1 MRLRFHCRTLPV
13 GLMFNFFVLLL
24 HPVSTQKNRDQVYFL
39 EKNYDD
45 IILERPD
52 NPRNGPFVLEWKP
65 HSEQHTY
72 QMGTFTRDV
81 SGWWIGNWNDDWRL
95 INLHQEMRLDYSTG
109 NLIINRPN
117 FKFAGLF
124 TLTQAQKIMK
134 QYEIFGIKVEMS
146 PQQPLLG
153 SDVTLSCTISRLPD
167 TVSLHWK
174 PVGSSQQNRRNTD
187 QIRLNNTVYLM
198 VRHVTVKDG
207 KLFQCEVRENGNIVL
222 TSKADFTVD
231 THLYQKRYT
240 LYRPSTE
247 YSELHLVCYYPSAY
261 THGQWT
267 WKSRQPQDQQKQI
280 ASATIHQPIN
290 VNSTDFENR
299 LMTSVKKFNGKN
311 FSVRIVP
318 VLFGDAGVYTC
329 FLETNT
335 FLTIE
340 LITVKVT
347 AEPSDT
353 VTEGDTVTLSCS
365 VSDVTASTRL
375 VWINGDGKTIG
386 DKTPTGEEKSLG
398 LIVQKAERGR
408 GKWMCGVFD
417 QDRLRIIVPYYQE
430 LSGSR
435 NSIYFLHQEGNFVL
449 KGPDNPRSDSVDLE
463 WRSHTGQQ
471 TTKRLATFHREDQRW
486 AVHWSDEFS
495 KIPDISERLH
505 VDWGTL
511 NLRIREPTFQLAGL
525 FTWNQTQSG
534 GKILRQ
540 CEILG
545 IKVETDSQR
554 PVMGSDD
561 TLSCT
566 ISRLPDTVSLH
577 WKPRGSSQRNNNTDQ
592 IHLNNT
598 VYLMVRH
605 VGTGDPS
612 LYTWEVQE
620 NGSIVLTGD
629 TNVRVDDHLHNK
641 KYTVYRSDI
650 DHSELKLI
658 CETYSELYET
668 KWTWKSHFQNR
679 EMEIATAYRSQPIN
693 VSRRSYFE
701 NRLRTTGESLNDTN
715 FRVRIVPVKFEDAGV
730 YTCSLSSHQYVTI
743 ELITVRVTVEP
754 PDAVTEGDSITLTC
768 SVAGVSESMRLVWIN
783 RDGET
788 VDEKIFMERKNDSLQ
803 LIIPTVDKVQ
813 RKWMCVLFHQNRP
826 KIFIPYY
833 LQVNKVSSFKHTTV
847 VITGGLALLLI
858 IILVMVLCLRR
869 RKVTGLE
876 NQRQKSRRTER
887 NTEDHSNLDANTNE
901 IQPIQ
906 GYPKLLLENQANEM
920 KCLNDRMQNGDE
932 KWQMEFNPGTNEI
945 LEPETSHIAEY
956 MSVRRKAKQEDTD
969 ENIHYASICFEK
981 NAPGE
986 RHATPSSN
994 QVSDTN
1000 LPSSNDNVSS
1010 VIYAQITKKQK

>member
-1 MRLRFHCRTLPV
+1 MRLRFHCRSLPA

-45 IILERPD
+45 IILERPN
-52 NPRNGPFVLEWKP
+52 NPGNGPFVLEWKP

-72 QMGTFTRDV
+72 QMGTFTRI
-81 SGWWIGNWNDDWRL
+81 SRRWTGNWNDDWRS
-95 INLHQEMRLDYSTG
+95 INLCQEMRLDYRTG
-109 NLIINRPN
+109 NLIINGPN

-124 TLTQAQKIMK
+124 TLTQAQKNVK
-134 QYEIFGIKVEMS
+134 QYEIFGIKVETS
-146 PQQPLLG
+146 SQQPLLG

-167 TVSLHWK
+167 TISLHWK
-174 PVGSSQQNRRNTD
+174 TVGSSQQNRRNTD

-198 VRHVTVKDG
+198 VRHVTVEDG
-207 KLFQCEVRENGNIVL
+207 KLYQCEVRENGNIVL

-231 THLYQKRYT
+231 THLYWRHYT
-240 LYRPSTE
+240 LYRPSTD
-247 YSELHLVCYYPSAY
+247 YSELHLVCYSCSTYYSTAVWNWGS
-261 THGQWT
+261 HQ
-267 WKSRQPQDQQKQI
+267 RQNHQKQI
-280 ASATIHQPIN
+280 AAATIHQPIN

-335 FLTIE
+335 FPTIE

-365 VSDVTASTRL
+365 VSDITASTRL

-386 DKTPTGEEKSLG
+386 DKTLTGEEKSLG

-430 LSGSR
+430 LSGSG
-435 NSIYFLHQEGNFVL
+435 NSIYFLHQEGDFVL
-449 KGPDNPRSDSVDLE
+449 KGPDNPGSDSIDLE
-463 WRSHTGQQ
+463 WRPHTGQQ

-486 AVHWSDEFS
+486 AVQWSDEFS

-505 VDWGTL
+505 VDRGTL

-545 IKVETDSQR
+545 IKVEADSQS
-554 PVMGSDD
+554 PVMGSDV

-577 WKPRGSSQRNNNTDQ
+577 WKPTGSSQRSNNTDQ

-629 TNVRVDDHLHNK
+629 TNVGVDDHLHN

-658 CETYSELYET
+658 CETCSELYET
-668 KWTWKSHFQNR
+668 RWTWKSHFQNR

-693 VSRRSYFE
+693 VSGRSYFE

-715 FRVRIVPVKFEDAGV
+715 FRLRIVPVQFEDAGV
-730 YTCSLSSHQYVTI
+730 YTCSLRSYQYVTI

-754 PDAVTEGDSITLTC
+754 PDAVTEGDTVTLTC
-768 SVAGVSESMRLVWIN
+768 SVSEVSESMRLVWIN
-783 RDGET
+783 SDGEI
-788 VDEKIFMERKNDSLQ
+788 VDEKIFMERKNEGDSLQ
-803 LIIPTVDKVQ
+803 LIIPTDDKVQ
-813 RKWMCVLFHQNRP
+813 GKWMCAVFHQNRP

-833 LQVNKVSSFKHTTV
+833 LQVNKVSSFRHTTV
-847 VITGGLALLLI
+847 VITAGLALLLI

-887 NTEDHSNLDANTNE
+887 NTEDHSNLDANTKE

-906 GYPKLLLENQANEM
+906 
-920 KCLNDRMQNGDE
+920 
-932 KWQMEFNPGTNEI
+932 GTNEI

-956 MSVRRKAKQEDTD
+956 MSVRRKAKQEDT
-969 ENIHYASICFEK
+969 EESIHYASICFEK

-986 RHATPSSN
+986 RHATLSYN

-1010 VIYAQITKKQK
+1010 VIYTQITKKQK